1 MSIRSIRQLVPA
13 LEVTEGAGVTV
24 HRSIGTPALR
34 NLDPFLML
42 DHFGSDNPD
51 EYIAGFPDHPHRGF
65 ITFTYML
72 DGHMQHRD
80 SMGNQGELKP
90 GGVQWMKAAS
100 GVIHSEM
107 PRQANG
113 LMRGFQLWINLPASE
128 KMSAPAYQEFSSAAI
143 PEVALE
149 NGRVRVLAGE
159 FDGTRGVISDPATD
173 VRYLDVSLDADASF
187 RLPLETTHH
196 AFVYVFEGSAHLA
209 DAALARHT
217 LAVLGE
223 GDAVEVVA
231 GASGAR
237 FILVAGRPIGE
248 PVVQYGPFVMNTREE
263 IEQAIADYRAGTLVH
278 TRASMSGNQA

>member
-1 MSIRSIRQLVPA
+1 MSTRTIRQRVPA
-13 LEVTEGAGVTV
+13 YEVTEGAGVTV

-34 NLDPFLML
+34 NLDPFLLL

-90 GGVQWMKAAS
+90 GGAQWMKAAS

-128 KMSAPAYQEFSSAAI
+128 KLSDPAYQEFSAAAI
-143 PEVALE
+143 PEVTQE
-149 NGRVRVLAGE
+149 GTRVRVLAGE
-159 FDGTRGVISDPATD
+159 FDGTRGVIDDPATD
-173 VRYLDVSLDADASF
+173 VLYLDVALPAHAAFS
-187 RLPLETTHH
+187 LPLDVSHN
-196 AFVYVFEGSAHLA
+196 AFVYVFEGSVQLEKDELPQHA
-209 DAALARHT
+209 
-217 LAVLGE
+217 LAVLGA
-223 GDAVEVVA
+223 GDTVDIRT
-231 GASGAR
+231 GAEGAR

-248 PVVQYGPFVMNTREE
+248 PVVQHGPFVMNTREE
-263 IEQAIADYRAGTLVH
+263 IEQAITDYRDGKLVH
-278 TRASMSGNQA
+278 TRAEMRGH